1 MRHGWVGIVAPL
13 LTVTSMGAHA
23 LGLSDIAVDSR
34 LNQPLVATLRLST
47 LSEDEAESLQVQLAS
62 AEEFEKAGLTL
73 TDFVAGLRFAI
84 SGNLVRISSQQSA
97 REPMLSLLVEARAG
111 SSRVLRG
118 YTVLLD
124 LPAADGPAGPEA
136 ATGDRQYGP
145 VKAGE
150 TFWSVATR
158 LRPDPAQVSMDQTLL
173 ALYTANPEAF
183 FGGINGLLTGAV
195 LRVPSLEQMRSVS
208 EAEAH
213 RRIAALRAGNTAAT
227 PARRPPPASKWVAVS
242 PSPPPATVPAAA
254 PAATPAPA
262 TEPPAV
268 PAPATSAAPPAP
280 VDTATVV
287 APPAVLAPPANEAPP
302 ATDTAVSPAAE
313 APALT
318 VDATAVDPVV
328 AGSDSTTVVGDGVV
342 ATEPPVD
349 EPVASA
355 PVAEPAVAAAP
366 VATPPKSVIDRRTA
380 GSIWALMTAPFLLL
394 ALVVLWRRRHTQTVA
409 APRVEPSGAAGVEPE
424 TSAADAVQTADAP
437 DRIDDA
443 ATVGETLDAA
453 AAAAAAADPVVADD
467 ALASEFAVEVAP
479 PNDPH
484 VEFDEPAD
492 AVPTPSEQVLMD
504 PDLPQGDGDID
515 LAADPT
521 TSATPSLDQLDP
533 LAEAEFHLSYGLYDE
548 AVRGLLDAIAVEPGR
563 DDLAVKL
570 AETYFAAGRPDDFE
584 ALAQQLQFRL
594 SAADWSRLT
603 FMGAQLCPD
612 SALFRDPSQPL
623 STPQSLPPVSTL
635 EPEPAHRVDFSLD
648 TPPAWSAPVTPPAE
662 ATPATTEH
670 ANRIDFSFGP
680 TPVATGPTAAAGSMP
695 ALDLS
700 NPQTIPVEELLA
712 LDPDDINLFEPEPES
727 DLATDDEVGT
737 KLDLA
742 RAYIDMGD
750 TQMARDLL
758 TEVAQQGTPTQQAD
772 AHLLLLRLPA

>member
-13 LTVTSMGAHA
+13 LAVTSMGAHA

-47 LSEDEAESLQVQLAS
+47 LSEDEADSLQVQLAS

-124 LPAADGPAGPEA
+124 LPAADVPASPEA
-136 ATGDRQYGP
+136 AAGDRQYGP

-158 LRPDPAQVSMDQTLL
+158 LRPDPARVSMDQTLL

-213 RRIAALRAGNTAAT
+213 RQIAALRAGNTAAT

-242 PSPPPATVPAAA
+242 PSPPPATAPVPAAA
-254 PAATPAPA
+254 APAPA

-280 VDTATVV
+280 VETTNVV
-287 APPAVLAPPANEAPP
+287 APPAVSAVPANEAPP
-302 ATDTAVSPAAE
+302 ATDAVVSPAAE
-313 APALT
+313 SPAQP

-328 AGSDSTTVVGDGVV
+328 AGSDATTVVGDGVV

-355 PVAEPAVAAAP
+355 PVVEPAVAAAP
-366 VATPPKSVIDRRTA
+366 AATPPKPVVDRKTA

-394 ALVVLWRRRHTQTVA
+394 ALVVLWRRRHTQALA

-424 TSAADAVQTADAP
+424 TSAADAVQTADSS

-443 ATVGETLDAA
+443 ATVGETLADS
-453 AAAAAAADPVVADD
+453 AADPIGADD
-467 ALASEFAVEVAP
+467 APANEFAAEVAP
-479 PNDPH
+479 PNDQH

-515 LAADPT
+515 LSADPAT
-521 TSATPSLDQLDP
+521 PATPSLDQLDP

-548 AVRGLLDAIAVEPGR
+548 AVRGLLDAIAGEPGR

-635 EPEPAHRVDFSLD
+635 ELEPEPAHRVDFSLGA
-648 TPPAWSAPVTPPAE
+648 PPAWSAPVTPPAE
-662 ATPATTEH
+662 ATPVATEH